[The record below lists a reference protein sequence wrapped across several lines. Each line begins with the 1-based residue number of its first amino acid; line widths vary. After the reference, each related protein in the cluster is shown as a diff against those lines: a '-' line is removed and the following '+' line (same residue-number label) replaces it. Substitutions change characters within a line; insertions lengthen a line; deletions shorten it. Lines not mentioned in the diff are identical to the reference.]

1 MVEAVVVIIRH
12 GKTPKVI
19 IKEINRV
26 TEEMDIISKEA
37 NGKESGIINK
47 INSIGILIIEIQ
59 IGTTVIIIQWLNQ
72 RTVTITDMMNDGVTG
87 SRQVEEKEIIM
98 AAATRLNVSSILK
111 AVGGRAMPAKQLLTI
126 RPPVALVSPVTTIVR
141 VGELMVGTIL
151 RAINHATA
159 PSSHHRKMITVLVFA
174 NQGAVAEVE
183 LQSSVVVIR
192 E

>member
-1 MVEAVVVIIRH
+1 MVEVAVTIHH

-19 IKEINRV
+19 IKEISRV
-26 TEEMDIISKEA
+26 MEEMDIISKEA
-37 NGKESGIINK
+37 NVKESGIINK

-59 IGTTVIIIQWLNQ
+59 IDTTVIIIQWPNQ
-72 RTVTITDMMNDGVTG
+72 RTVTITDMMNDGVMV
-87 SRQVEEKEIIM
+87 SRQEVEKEIIM
-98 AAATRLNVSSILK
+98 AVATRLNVSSILK
-111 AVGGRAMPAKQLLTI
+111 TVGGRVMLAKQPLTI
-126 RPPVALVSPVTTIVR
+126 RPLVAVVSPITTIVR
-141 VGELMVGTIL
+141 AGELMVGTIL

-159 PSSHHRKMITVLVFA
+159 PSSHHHNMINDLVFV